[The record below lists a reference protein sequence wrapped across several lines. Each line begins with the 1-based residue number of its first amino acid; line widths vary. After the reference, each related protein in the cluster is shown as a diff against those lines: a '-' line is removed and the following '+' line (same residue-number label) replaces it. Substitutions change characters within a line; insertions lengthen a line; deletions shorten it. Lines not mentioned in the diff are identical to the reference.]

1 MKNLAILFTL
11 LLLGGCAMGRTTS
24 YQGHSGFK
32 PEYKMPLITLGV
44 IDKRPYVLNGNKSPT
59 YCGTLR
65 SIGGIPYDVNT
76 ASGKP
81 LAEMLQA
88 FIGTT
93 LMKHGVNVDSM
104 TSLPMDTTETEAA
117 KILTAEDRKAVLLL
131 LNEWRTHIY
140 FNPIFEYDLKMSAID
155 IEGNIISSSF
165 NKGTMEFGNDKKV
178 KKFSDVVTIVF
189 DKLFN
194 DQKIKSALLTD
205 QEHQSPELDKT
216 EIQEETKEKVAIPK
230 KSTKEKPKC
239 TTDQILKMKEMGMT
253 NSQIKAACQ

>member
-88 FIGTT
+88 LIGTT
-93 LMKHGVNVDSM
+93 LMHHGVNVDNM

-140 FNPIFEYDLKMSAID
+140 FNPYLS
-155 IEGNIISSSF
+155 
-165 NKGTMEFGNDKKV
+165 
-178 KKFSDVVTIVF
+178 
-189 DKLFN
+189 
-194 DQKIKSALLTD
+194 
-205 QEHQSPELDKT
+205 
-216 EIQEETKEKVAIPK
+216 
-230 KSTKEKPKC
+230 
-239 TTDQILKMKEMGMT
+239 MT
-253 NSQIKAACQ
+253 